1 MFSIGLTLISAATLR
16 ENSDIYNVDKL
27 KFDSHEATK
36 RINTFK
42 CLSIYSELLRGIISS
57 FCQF

>member
-27 KFDSHEATK
+27 KFDTH
-36 RINTFK
+36 
-42 CLSIYSELLRGIISS
+42 
-57 FCQF
+57 

>member
-1 MFSIGLTLISAATLR
+1 MFSIGLTLISVATLR

-27 KFDSHEATK
+27 KFDSHEAKK

-42 CLSIYSELLRGIISS
+42 CLSIYS
-57 FCQF
+57 